1 LHFSAHFIFFLGA
14 NEDVL
19 KDYQTGHAAPWFF
32 LLDDKHIVRKIF
44 YGYSTERTGK
54 EIEKAI
60 EELLN

>member
-1 LHFSAHFIFFLGA
+1 LGA